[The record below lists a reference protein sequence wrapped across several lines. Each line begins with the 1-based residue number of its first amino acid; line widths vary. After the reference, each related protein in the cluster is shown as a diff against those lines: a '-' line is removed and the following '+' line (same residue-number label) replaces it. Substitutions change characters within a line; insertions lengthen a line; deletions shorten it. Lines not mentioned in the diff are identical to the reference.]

1 MSGGIRDLIVLIL
14 VLWWLVV
21 GARAQN
27 HDVKLSADGSMVITG
42 ATTSSPRP
50 SESASKGEAE
60 LIASQIQV
68 YIYRNTSQVCPP
80 PVKARAAPPPQPA
93 RPASRPLK
101 APHLEPLIEKYARC
115 YGVDKKLIRAVMRQE
130 SGFNP
135 QAVSPKGAMGLMQL
149 MPGTAALMGVTDPWD
164 PEQNIAGGVK
174 YLRRCLSQFQD
185 LRHALAAYNAGPEN
199 VVKYNGCPPFA
210 ETRNYVAS
218 VMRTYSGVVLPSGSD
233 STYLPA
239 QSPGRKRIIFT
250 PSSSRWY
257 DYTSASGIP
266 VQICYSPSGKSKI
279 IKIISRKER

>member
-1 MSGGIRDLIVLIL
+1 MSGGISGLIVLIL
-14 VLWWLVV
+14 VLGWFEV
-21 GARAQN
+21 GAWAQN
-27 HDVKLSADGSMVITG
+27 HGVKLAADGSMVIIG
-42 ATTSSPRP
+42 NTTSSPRAL
-50 SESASKGEAE
+50 ESAPKGEAE
-60 LIASQIQV
+60 LTAAQIQV
-68 YIYRNTSQVCPP
+68 YIYRNTSHIYPP
-80 PVKARAAPPPQPA
+80 PVKAHVVPPLPPA

-101 APHLEPLIEKYARC
+101 ARHLEPLIEKYARR

-174 YLRRCLSQFQD
+174 YLRRCISQFQD

-218 VMRTYSGVVLPSGSD
+218 VMRNYSGVVLPSGAD
-233 STYLPA
+233 CTYLPA
-239 QSPGRKRIIFT
+239 RSPGRKRIIFN
-250 PSSSRWY
+250 PASSKWY
-257 DYTSASGIP
+257 DYTSAWGIP